1 MSLHCTYRETR
12 DEPAEYESDNPVD
25 CRDCLNEFDADDEDV
40 VAFVEGCE
48 TVYLCR
54 ACADKAK
61 LAEEE

>member
-25 CRDCLNEFDADDEDV
+25 CRDCLNEFDPDDEDV

-61 LAEEE
+61 LAEKE